1 MFKKYPYLLP
11 CLVSSS
17 FSVFGVIIGFF
28 FLSETRVVHEKSES
42 NGMRASPSTDLLLE
56 TEAESTTT
64 LLPEAQSNS
73 NQVFKKERVALPM
86 RKVLTRNVLI
96 SIAAYATWAF
106 INVIYDEVLSLFVV
120 TPIASGGLSMSST
133 ELGLVLSSLGIA
145 QIVSQIF
152 IYPVVERSLGLVKT
166 FRLSCILMFIFSALL
181 PFVGDVA
188 KYFYDGRELHSRPL
202 IFVLLFFVLSGRTAA
217 ACFGYVS
224 VMICVN
230 DSCPDMRYLGMVHGC
245 GQLASAF
252 VRY

>member
-1 MFKKYPYLLP
+1 M
-11 CLVSSS
+11 SSS
-17 FSVFGVIIGFF
+17 FSIFGVVIGFF
-28 FLSETRVVHEKSES
+28 FLSETRVLHEKK
-42 NGMRASPSTDLLLE
+42 GMRGSPSADLLVE
-56 TEAESTTT
+56 AEAESTVT
-64 LLPEAQSNS
+64 LLPENQLPTVPLNS
-73 NQVFKKERVALPM
+73 EQRFAKQNQELPL
-86 RKVLTRNVLI
+86 RKVLTRDVLM

-120 TPIASGGLSMSST
+120 TPVASGGLSMSST

-166 FRLSCILMFIFSALL
+166 FRLSCVLMFIFSAML

-188 KYFYDGRELHSRPL
+188 RYLHDGRELHSRSL

-252 VRY
+252 VR

>member
-1 MFKKYPYLLP
+1 
-11 CLVSSS
+11 
-17 FSVFGVIIGFF
+17 
-28 FLSETRVVHEKSES
+28 
-42 NGMRASPSTDLLLE
+42 
-56 TEAESTTT
+56 
-64 LLPEAQSNS
+64 
-73 NQVFKKERVALPM
+73 
-86 RKVLTRNVLI
+86 
-96 SIAAYATWAF
+96 
-106 INVIYDEVLSLFVV
+106 
-120 TPIASGGLSMSST
+120 MSST

-152 IYPVVERSLGLVKT
+152 IYPAVERSLGLVKT
-166 FRLSCILMFIFSALL
+166 FRLSCILMFIFSTML

-188 KYFYDGRELHSRPL
+188 KYLYDGHELHSRSL

-252 VRY
+252 VRYTFLKPEL